1 MTAGAHSGKPAAGG
15 LLLWAHAGIDGH
27 LSSPRPC
34 STCYV
39 GGLIYRTETTT
50 KKWKTE
56 KLRSKKRICSEIL
69 VNSPENPW
77 SQSRRSKR
85 RLRWEGFAEKEGF
98 KPAMKE

>member
-1 MTAGAHSGKPAAGG
+1 MTTGAHSGKPAAGG

-56 KLRSKKRICSEIL
+56 KLRSKKTDMLRNIGK
-69 VNSPENPW
+69 
-77 SQSRRSKR
+77 QSGESVESVK
-85 RLRWEGFAEKEGF
+85 K
-98 KPAMKE
+98 K